1 MRVGPRS
8 HSWCL
13 TGGEEDGHTQ
23 GRERREMA
31 KALEGLDD
39 KTEWPGLPGAARS
52 KDSPLEKPS
61 RGTRPSYTFTLH
73 VDVPEPGRTDFCCFE
88 TSSMCSFVNTTLAR

>member
-52 KDSPLEKPS
+52 KDSPLEKPE
-61 RGTRPSYTFTLH
+61 RGQSHHTPSLCMSTFQNLGEQISVALKCPVCAHLLTQL
-73 VDVPEPGRTDFCCFE
+73 
-88 TSSMCSFVNTTLAR
+88 